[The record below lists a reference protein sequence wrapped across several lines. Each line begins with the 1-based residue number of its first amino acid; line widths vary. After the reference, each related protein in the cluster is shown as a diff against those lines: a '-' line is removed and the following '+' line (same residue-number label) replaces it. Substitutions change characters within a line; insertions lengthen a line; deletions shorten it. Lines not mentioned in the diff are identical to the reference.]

1 MKLQAEYKDH
11 TDEIEI
17 RREGEKVFA
26 SVGGR
31 SYELDASTPEPNVY
45 LLKHEGRVYEVFVSP
60 RQVSGGQVDL
70 RVGTHEFEVNL
81 VDPKRLRSAGTG
93 RSHDHGM
100 AEIKTAMPG
109 KVVRVLVEVGTE
121 VSKGDGII
129 VVEAMK
135 MQNELRSPID
145 GVVKEIRGAE
155 GATVNAGEV
164 LAVIE

>member
-1 MKLQAEYKDH
+1 MKLQAEYKDQ

-17 RREGEKVFA
+17 RRDGEKVFA
-26 SVGGR
+26 TVGGR
-31 SYELDASTPEPNVY
+31 SYELEASTPEPNVY

-60 RQVSGGQVDL
+60 RQGPGGQVDL
-70 RVGTHEFEVNL
+70 RVGTHEFEISL
-81 VDPKRLRSAGTG
+81 VDPKRLRSAAAGKAQ
-93 RSHDHGM
+93 DHGM

-109 KVVRVLVEVGTE
+109 KVVHVLVEVGAE
-121 VSKGDGII
+121 VAKGDGII

-135 MQNELRSPID
+135 MQNELRSPKD